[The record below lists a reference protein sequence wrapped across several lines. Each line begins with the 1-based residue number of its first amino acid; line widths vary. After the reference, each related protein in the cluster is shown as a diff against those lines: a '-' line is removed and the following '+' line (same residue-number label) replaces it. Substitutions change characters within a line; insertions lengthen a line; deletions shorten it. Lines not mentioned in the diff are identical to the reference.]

1 MPSATADVATRDR
14 LLAVTRHVVE
24 AAPGP
29 DSGAPSVRHIAAA
42 AGVAPTALYWHFGS
56 RRGLLDAVLDALVTD
71 LPPLEVRG
79 GTPRRRVLSLA
90 RSMRAQV
97 KAGEPA
103 HRLARELGRVAELS
117 VPAQVALAR
126 EISAAGLTGA
136 AAARAVRAVLY
147 VVGGFI
153 LVEDHHRQR
162 PPGDQTSQELW
173 RTVDDPAVAPPL
185 RAAMRGPQ
193 DDDAL
198 FTYTLE
204 HLVDAIVP

>member
-1 MPSATADVATRDR
+1 M
-14 LLAVTRHVVE
+14 
-24 AAPGP
+24 
-29 DSGAPSVRHIAAA
+29 
-42 AGVAPTALYWHFGS
+42 
-56 RRGLLDAVLDALVTD
+56 
-71 LPPLEVRG
+71 
-79 GTPRRRVLSLA
+79 LSLA

-103 HRLARELGRVAELS
+103 HRLAQELGRVAELS

-126 EISAAGLTGA
+126 EISAAGLSGS

-162 PPGDQTSQELW
+162 PAGDLTSQELW
-173 RTVDDPAVAPPL
+173 RGVDDPDIAPRL
-185 RAAMRGPQ
+185 RAAMTGPQ
-193 DDDAL
+193 DDDRL

-204 HLVDAIVP
+204 HLVSGILPPRPDGRVR